1 MEKNLELFL
10 NSENSESFSEKSE
23 NSQQKEADFET
34 ESEKKNRLSLQNA
47 LTSNNYSHA
56 FEKINTN
63 ISSFCSNIQ
72 FLQDYSLCLGS
83 KQDNTEK
90 GADIDKIIL
99 KTADCISETFNLI
112 EIIQN
117 FDYSDRNQKI
127 QNITKANQLEDECNK
142 YKKIFDD
149 LTDKIKQKNI
159 NLIKQ
164 ARSSLRYSNYSDFSG
179 ELHLNNEEQNNDIGF
194 KNGKEF
200 LDGIEMKRKQND
212 AIYKATQKIQKTI
225 SRRTPTKLSKINSD
239 NNDNNSDNS
248 KNNENMETFNI
259 EYINKKNDL
268 QQNLISNKDTQEK
281 ININETNTNDTYNSK
296 STNIIRNHSRRSSK
310 MFHDMEDKVLLAIEG
325 QRQNCIRRHWF
336 IFSIILILII
346 IILFYLFYYKK

>member
-1 MEKNLELFL
+1 M
-10 NSENSESFSEKSE
+10 
-23 NSQQKEADFET
+23 
-34 ESEKKNRLSLQNA
+34 
-47 LTSNNYSHA
+47 
-56 FEKINTN
+56 
-63 ISSFCSNIQ
+63 
-72 FLQDYSLCLGS
+72 
-83 KQDNTEK
+83 
-90 GADIDKIIL
+90 
-99 KTADCISETFNLI
+99 
-112 EIIQN
+112 
-117 FDYSDRNQKI
+117 
-127 QNITKANQLEDECNK
+127 
-142 YKKIFDD
+142 
-149 LTDKIKQKNI
+149 
-159 NLIKQ
+159 
-164 ARSSLRYSNYSDFSG
+164 RYSNYSDFSG

-194 KNGKEF
+194 KNGNEF

-346 IILFYLFYYKK
+346 IILFYVFYYKK